1 MGSNPSRNNRLRCL
15 YLRSSYEA
23 LNILRK
29 LGVDPYGIEA
39 MMPKMTHLNILLE
52 GINCNIANIIKQE
65 MLSIGGDAAVS
76 RASVSCSVEKTD
88 VIIMGTTKQIQ
99 RFSDKMAIQPLGLS
113 NLSKDIKQLLENISQ
128 ELFVLRTF
136 KREML
141 LGDRTQIMGILNVTP
156 DSFSDG
162 GLFNVP
168 EDAIEYGLR
177 LVEEG
182 ADIIDVG
189 GESSRPGAEPVS
201 AEEERS
207 RVIPVIKGLAGRV
220 KIPISIDTTKS
231 EVARAAIENGAEII
245 NDISA
250 MSFDIPMANLIAD
263 TGAAVILMHMRGTPQ
278 NMQTGDLFYKSLLGD
293 IIEFLED
300 KMEKA
305 QLAGIDLE
313 NIMIDPGIGFG
324 KTCEDSMRLLKYLS
338 ELKVLGRPIVTG
350 VSRKS
355 FIGKITGGGP
365 LDRMEGTA
373 AAITAAIMNGTNVVR
388 IHDVKDM
395 KKVVAMADA
404 IVRA

>member
-1 MGSNPSRNNRLRCL
+1 M
-15 YLRSSYEA
+15 
-23 LNILRK
+23 LRK

-52 GINCNIANIIKQE
+52 GIKCNIANIIKQE

-99 RFSDKMAIQPLGLS
+99 RFSDKMSIQPLGLS
-113 NLSKDIKQLLENISQ
+113 NLSKVIKQLLANISQ
-128 ELFVLRTF
+128 DIFVLRTF
-136 KREML
+136 KREIV
-141 LGDRTQIMGILNVTP
+141 LGDRTQIIGILNVTP

-177 LVEEG
+177 LEEEG

-201 AEEERS
+201 VEEERS
-207 RVIPVIKGLAGRV
+207 RVVPVIKGLAGRV
-220 KIPISIDTTKS
+220 KIPISIDTTKA
-231 EVARAAIENGAEII
+231 EVARKAIENGAEII

-250 MSFDIPMANLIAD
+250 MSFDIPMANVIAD

-278 NMQTGDLFYKSLLGD
+278 NMQTGDLFYNSLLGD

-324 KTCEDSMRLLKYLS
+324 KTGEDSAYQ
-338 ELKVLGRPIVTG
+338 GN
-350 VSRKS
+350 
-355 FIGKITGGGP
+355 P
-365 LDRMEGTA
+365 L
-373 AAITAAIMNGTNVVR
+373 
-388 IHDVKDM
+388 
-395 KKVVAMADA
+395 
-404 IVRA
+404 